1 MKINFCN
8 TINDCL
14 VWNSKKEC
22 HFILFVFM
30 IAATSGF
37 LIENI
42 PLLQTVQAQ
51 NIDNLPSNTI
61 TQGVLNQVNKTIS
74 NTPLAG
80 SNFLSQP
87 SNNNNV
93 PPEQN
98 NNNIA
103 TQQSNNNIATQNS
116 SSSNNNNIVSQQSN
130 NIVHNKVIAIQ
141 IHNKG
146 VFQPV
151 IILSY
156 QAHLAHFYQ
165 HLPEIG

>member
-8 TINDCL
+8 IISDCL
-14 VWNSKKEC
+14 VWNSKNEC

-51 NIDNLPSNTI
+51 NNDNSPSNTI
-61 TQGVLNQVNKTIS
+61 TQGVLNQLNKTFS

-93 PPEQN
+93 PPEQ
-98 NNNIA
+98 
-103 TQQSNNNIATQNS
+103 SNNYRHPTKQ
-116 SSSNNNNIVSQQSN
+116 
-130 NIVHNKVIAIQ
+130 
-141 IHNKG
+141 
-146 VFQPV
+146 
-151 IILSY
+151 
-156 QAHLAHFYQ
+156 
-165 HLPEIG
+165 